1 MIFGNLDNALSGD
14 QTIMQTVNE
23 NVPATKVVKVS
34 ELRTADH
41 ILDDAMFMGVQNGRG
56 FKTTYGAVK
65 NQIAGEIGEQT
76 QFKVNE
82 LKSGVDTKITEL
94 SNNVASTMQQIEDLN
109 NDLQSKN
116 QLLVDKLAQLSSA
129 FEYQSSNSAS
139 HLSALDKNMELLN
152 SEMQTTSI
160 NMSNLSTDM
169 IKAASTILNADERSQ
184 LLNDIEKLKSQNN
197 ILQTQIDILKEALS
211 EKFPDLLSSQQTNN

>member
-1 MIFGNLDNALSGD
+1 
-14 QTIMQTVNE
+14 MQTVNE